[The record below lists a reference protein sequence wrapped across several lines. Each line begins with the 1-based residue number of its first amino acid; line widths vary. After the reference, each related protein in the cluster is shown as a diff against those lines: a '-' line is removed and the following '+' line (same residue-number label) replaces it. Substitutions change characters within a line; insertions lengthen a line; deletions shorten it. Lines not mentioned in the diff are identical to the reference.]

1 MNIRGE
7 ISNFAVMI
15 SISKDRIN
23 ELPVEEY
30 EGNTIVINYPRDV
43 DKAINY
49 LLTQSVVGFDTETR
63 PSFKK
68 GRMHKVCL
76 LQIATHDECFLFR
89 INKTGLTESI
99 RRFFENENVLK
110 VGLSIQDDFRALHKL
125 AEFEPASYIDLQSFV
140 KKFDI
145 IDNSLQKIYAI
156 LFEKRIS
163 KGQRLTNWE
172 AETLT
177 ESQCAYA
184 SLDAKACLD
193 IYELLTTEG
202 YDAEH
207 SPYIVEENV

>member
-15 SISKDRIN
+15 SISKERIN

-99 RRFFENENVLK
+99 RRFFE
-110 VGLSIQDDFRALHKL
+110 R
-125 AEFEPASYIDLQSFV
+125 YIDTF
-140 KKFDI
+140 I
-145 IDNSLQKIYAI
+145 PT
-156 LFEKRIS
+156 EKELEVMRAVGGINFIVGGKPS
-163 KGQRLTNWE
+163 
-172 AETLT
+172 
-177 ESQCAYA
+177 
-184 SLDAKACLD
+184 
-193 IYELLTTEG
+193 IYERMS
-202 YDAEH
+202 A
-207 SPYIVEENV
+207 